1 MFTIKKTIKLDSFE
15 EDVVIASL
23 NKVRTEKLKNN
34 ECDEAVSDVL
44 MKIMKTP
51 QRKAR
56 KRDEAR

>member
-1 MFTIKKTIKLDSFE
+1 MFTRRKTIKLDSFE

-44 MKIMKTP
+44 IKIMKSP